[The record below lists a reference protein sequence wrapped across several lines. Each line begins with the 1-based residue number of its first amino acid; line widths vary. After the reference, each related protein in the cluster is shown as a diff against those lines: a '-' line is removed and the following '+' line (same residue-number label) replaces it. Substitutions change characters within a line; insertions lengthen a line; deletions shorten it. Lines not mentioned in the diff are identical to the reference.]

1 MKIPLFFSIIISS
14 FLLTLFIQPFLFSIN
29 KNVAYGQAIVTDDR
43 NQSVS
48 SPSTLKIT
56 NPIPDIDNI
65 NTLLAAILSAIVQIA
80 IPFLVLAIMYV
91 GFLFVAARGNPQK
104 LAEARQALFY
114 VLLGALIILGSETLS
129 RVLSGTISELTS

>member
-1 MKIPLFFSIIISS
+1 MRLFITSILAFTFLVSISS
-14 FLLTLFIQPFLFSIN
+14 QVVLAQNNSLYNDGSST
-29 KNVAYGQAIVTDDR
+29 QA
-43 NQSVS
+43 S
-48 SPSTLKIT
+48 STTLKIT
-56 NPIPDIDNI
+56 NPLSGVDDIT
-65 NTLLAAILSAIVQIA
+65 TLLAKILSAIVQIA